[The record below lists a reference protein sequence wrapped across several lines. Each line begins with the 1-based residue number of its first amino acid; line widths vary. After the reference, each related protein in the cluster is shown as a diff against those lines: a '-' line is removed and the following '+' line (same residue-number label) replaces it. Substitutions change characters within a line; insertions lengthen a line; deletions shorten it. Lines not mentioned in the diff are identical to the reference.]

1 MSRHKY
7 CILIFKNNIY
17 FSLYNLRDSARCIL
31 QELQQNHRQGK
42 DVVYAD
48 ILNRIRF
55 ANHTENDMEL
65 LRARVSQSLP
75 VEAIHLFG
83 TNAEVNNFNEQRL
96 DEMEG
101 KLIELPGINIHP
113 TIESYKPHVSK
124 DGRVHES
131 PLLSIVKLVQRMPML
146 LNLHPLSHLLIPSER
161 LGNNSSFV
169 LLPLAGLIP
178 PRRIWALAKTIHN

>member
-1 MSRHKY
+1 MEAIRHCGITSKSY
-7 CILIFKNNIY
+7 T
-17 FSLYNLRDSARCIL
+17 
-31 QELQQNHRQGK
+31 QGK
-42 DVVYAD
+42 DSVYAD

-101 KLIELPGINIHP
+101 KLIELPAINIPP

-131 PLLSIVKLVQRMPML
+131 PLLSIIKLKKDARIMITYKSRQSFDNEN
-146 LNLHPLSHLLIPSER
+146 NLTPVER
-161 LGNNSSFV
+161 ILTK
-169 LLPLAGLIP
+169 L
-178 PRRIWALAKTIHN
+178 HQC

>member
-1 MSRHKY
+1 M
-7 CILIFKNNIY
+7 
-17 FSLYNLRDSARCIL
+17 
-31 QELQQNHRQGK
+31 ELQQNHRQGK
-42 DVVYAD
+42 DGVYAD

-96 DEMEG
+96 DEMER
-101 KLIELPGINIHP
+101 KLIELPAINIHP

-124 DGRVHES
+124 DGRVCES
-131 PLLSIVKLVQRMPML
+131 PLLSIVKLKKNARIMITYNVD
-146 LNLHPLSHLLIPSER
+146 LSDGIVNGS
-161 LGNNSSFV
+161 LGTVRSKIFS
-169 LLPLAGLIP
+169 
-178 PRRIWALAKTIHN
+178 TSCSD